1 MKVFSTRLSFAALVA
16 GLAWGALG
24 GGVLGLGVG
33 FDFGAMAWLG
43 NAG

>member
-1 MKVFSTRLSFAALVA
+1 MVFSTRLSVAALVA
-16 GLAWGALG
+16 GLAWEALG

-43 NAG
+43 DAG